1 MEQFI
6 KTLESEFSKNSD
18 RKSAIAQ
25 SAYMK
30 NKFEFYGIRTQV
42 RRKIQKPFLDK
53 DHLPTKKEAK
63 ELIKLLWLRPQ
74 REYQY
79 FCQELAYRY
88 SEQGEEDDIELF
100 EFMVLH
106 KGWWDTVD
114 FIATKLMGAYFK
126 SYPDNIDPY
135 VRKWISSKNRW
146 LQRSVLL
153 FQLMYKEN
161 LDTKI
166 LTFTINGLLGSNEF
180 FINKAIGWILRQYS
194 RTDPQW
200 VIDFVGKTPLSTLSS
215 KEALRLVT

>member
-6 KTLESEFSKNSD
+6 KTLESEFSKNGD
-18 RKSAIAQ
+18 LNSAIAQ

-79 FCQELAYRY
+79 FCQELAYCY

-106 KGWWDTVD
+106 NAWWDTVD

-126 SYPDNIDPY
+126 SYPDNIEPY

-146 LQRSVLL
+146 LQRSTLL